1 MEVEELATIVAKGFN
16 EIAARFD
23 QVDGRFEQVDGRL
36 TKIEDDVH
44 LTRIVVESLRDD
56 VKQVAEGVEMHHAE
70 LRRHVQHT
78 DQRFDDIESVFR
90 NYRTAAGRKRT
101 TARAKPSR

>member
-1 MEVEELATIVAKGFN
+1 MDVDELATIVSKGFK
-16 EIAARFD
+16 EFSARFD
-23 QVDGRFEQVDGRL
+23 QVDGQL
-36 TKIEDDVH
+36 TKIEDDVQKIEDDVH
-44 LTRIVVESLRDD
+44 LTRILVEQLTDD
-56 VKQVAEGVEMHHAE
+56 IKQVGEGVVMHHAE
-70 LRRHVQHT
+70 FRRHVQHT